1 MKALR
6 ASSLLILVF
15 ASLFVLASCVP
26 TAATN
31 GGGGT
36 VLIDGAPAAG
46 GQAAAPAQAAQ
57 PGTAPA
63 AGEQEEAPGGIFAM
77 LVTFMPFILIFVV
90 MYFLMIRPQRKQQ
103 KATRVMQDG
112 LRVNDNVV
120 TTSGF
125 YGKIVGVGT
134 DAFLIEFGEGR
145 GFKVWVRKND
155 ISGIKTPVMTP
166 PAATP
171 SDK

>member
-1 MKALR
+1 MKTVR
-6 ASSLLILVF
+6 ISSLLILVF
-15 ASLFVLASCVP
+15 ASLFVFASCIP
-26 TAATN
+26 NTAAN
-31 GGGGT
+31 GGGT
-36 VLIDGAPAAG
+36 VLVDGVPVAG
-46 GQAAAPAQAAQ
+46 GQAAPAEQTQ

-63 AGEQEEAPGGIFAM
+63 ADVPAEQTMGI
-77 LVTFMPFILIFVV
+77 LGTLIQLSPFVLIFVV

-103 KATRVMQDG
+103 KATRAMQDG

-134 DAFLIEFGEGR
+134 DAFLVEFGEGR

-166 PAATP
+166 PAAAP